1 MTTDKDKLQSL
12 RQEIDAIDNSIH
24 DLIME
29 RTRVV
34 ERVRKVKRD
43 EKVKIRPAREAEI
56 LYRLMARHKGPFP
69 KQELA
74 GIWREMI
81 VATLRFEGPFSV
93 AVSMGDNETGYWDL
107 ARDQYGSFTPMTRHV
122 STRGVVKAVRN
133 SDATVGVLPMPR
145 PDDTE
150 FWWRLLVSQD
160 PDRPRVIARLPFI
173 PGDNSNHNKGLDAL
187 VICTVAQEE
196 TGRDHSYLSIEAE
209 EDIGFGAIESAMS
222 QAGLPIVFQ
231 QLFHDPDRPA
241 AWIYLIEV
249 VCFIDSDG
257 NQMRR
262 LLDGL
267 AGRANRI
274 LHLGGYATPL
284 DPTEVEN
291 GISDDTE
298 AGDPS

>member
-1 MTTDKDKLQSL
+1 MTTDEDKLLLL

-34 ERVRKVKRD
+34 ERVRKAKHND
-43 EKVKIRPAREAEI
+43 KIKIRPAREAEI
-56 LYRLMARHKGPFP
+56 LYRLLVRHEGPFP

-74 GIWREMI
+74 RIWREII

-93 AVSMGDNETGYWDL
+93 AVAVGDDEADYWDL

-122 STRGVVKAVRN
+122 SPRGVVEAVRTQ
-133 SDATVGVLPMPR
+133 DATVGVLPMPQ

-150 FWWRLLVSQD
+150 YWWRLLISED
-160 PDRPRVIARLPFI
+160 PETPRVIARLPFI
-173 PGDNSNHNKGLDAL
+173 PGDNSNHLKGLDAL
-187 VICTVAQEE
+187 VICSVPQEK
-196 TGRDHSYLSIEAE
+196 TGRDHSFIAIEAE
-209 EDIGFGAIESAMS
+209 EDIGLGAIEGAMS
-222 QAGLPIVFQ
+222 QAGLVIVFQ

-249 VCFIDSDG
+249 SDFVNSQG
-257 NQMRR
+257 HQMRR

-267 AGRANRI
+267 GGRAKRV

-284 DPTEVEN
+284 DAAEVEN
-291 GISDDTE
+291 GMSDEQGT
-298 AGDPS
+298 PS

>member
-1 MTTDKDKLQSL
+1 MTTDEDKLLLL

-34 ERVRKVKRD
+34 ERVRKAKHND
-43 EKVKIRPAREAEI
+43 KIKIRPAREAEI
-56 LYRLMARHKGPFP
+56 LYRLLVRHEGPFP

-74 GIWREMI
+74 RIWREMI

-93 AVSMGDNETGYWDL
+93 AVAVGDDEADYWDL

-122 STRGVVKAVRN
+122 SPRGVVEAVRTQ
-133 SDATVGVLPMPR
+133 DATVGVLPMPQ

-150 FWWRLLVSQD
+150 YWWRLLVSD
-160 PDRPRVIARLPFI
+160 APETPRVIARLPFI
-173 PGDNSNHNKGLDAL
+173 PGDNSNHLKGLDAL
-187 VICTVAQEE
+187 VICSVPQEK
-196 TGRDHSYLSIEAE
+196 TGRDHSFIAIEAE
-209 EDIGFGAIESAMS
+209 EDIGLSAIEGAMS
-222 QAGLPIVFQ
+222 QAGLVIVFQ

-249 VCFIDSDG
+249 SDFVDSQG
-257 NQMRR
+257 HQMRR
-262 LLDGL
+262 LLDGFG
-267 AGRANRI
+267 GRAKRV

-284 DPTEVEN
+284 DAAEVEN
-291 GISDDTE
+291 GLSDEQGT
-298 AGDPS
+298 PS

>member
-1 MTTDKDKLQSL
+1 MTTDKDTLQSL
-12 RQEIDAIDNSIH
+12 RQKIDAIDNSIH

-34 ERVRKVKRD
+34 ERVRQVKHGD
-43 EKVKIRPAREAEI
+43 KVKIRPAREAEI
-56 LYRLMARHKGPFP
+56 LYRLLARHKGPFP

-81 VATLRFEGPFSV
+81 VATLRLEGPFSV
-93 AVSMGDNETGYWDL
+93 AVSAGNDETGYWDL

-122 STRGVVKAVRN
+122 STRGVVEAVRN
-133 SDATVGVLPMPR
+133 QDATVGVLPMPR

-150 FWWRLLVSQD
+150 FWWRLLVSED
-160 PDRPRVIARLPFI
+160 PEPLRVIARLPFI
-173 PGDNSNHNKGLDAL
+173 PGDNSNHHKGLDAL
-187 VICTVAQEE
+187 VICTVPQEE
-196 TGRDHSYLSIEAE
+196 TGRDHSFLSIEAE
-209 EDIGFGAIESAMS
+209 EDIGFGAIESAMA
-222 QAGLPIVFQ
+222 QAGLTIVFQ

-249 VCFIDSDG
+249 AHFIDSEG
-257 NQMRR
+257 RQMRR

-267 AGRANRI
+267 VGRAKRI
-274 LHLGGYATPL
+274 LHLGGYAIPL

-291 GISDDTE
+291 GLSDDSE
-298 AGDPS
+298 AGDRS

>member
-1 MTTDKDKLQSL
+1 MTTDEDKLLSL

-34 ERVRKVKRD
+34 ERVREAKQDNKI
-43 EKVKIRPAREAEI
+43 KIRPAREAEI
-56 LYRLMARHKGPFP
+56 LYRLLFRHEGHFP

-74 GIWREMI
+74 RIWREMI

-93 AVSMGDNETGYWDL
+93 AVAVGDDEAGYWDL

-122 STRGVVKAVRN
+122 STRGVVETVRN
-133 SDATVGVLPMPR
+133 QDATVGVLPMPQ

-150 FWWRLLVSQD
+150 YWWRLLVSEA
-160 PDRPRVIARLPFI
+160 PETPRVIARLPFI
-173 PGDNSNHNKGLDAL
+173 PGDNSNHLKGLDAL
-187 VICTVAQEE
+187 VICSVAQEK
-196 TGRDHSYLSIEAE
+196 TGRDHSYLAIEAE
-209 EDIGFGAIESAMS
+209 EDIGFGAIEGAMS
-222 QAGLPIVFQ
+222 QAGLSIVFQ

-249 VCFIDSDG
+249 ADFVDSQG
-257 NQMRR
+257 RQMRR

-267 AGRANRI
+267 GGRTKRV

-284 DPTEVEN
+284 NAAEVGN
-291 GISDDTE
+291 GSFDEPE
-298 AGDPS
+298 AVTPS

>member
-1 MTTDKDKLQSL
+1 MTTDEDKLLLL

-34 ERVRKVKRD
+34 ERVRKAKHND
-43 EKVKIRPAREAEI
+43 KIKIRPAREAEI
-56 LYRLMARHKGPFP
+56 LYRLLVRHEGPFP

-74 GIWREMI
+74 RIWREMI

-93 AVSMGDNETGYWDL
+93 AVAVGDDEADYWDL

-122 STRGVVKAVRN
+122 SPRGVVEAVRTQ
-133 SDATVGVLPMPR
+133 DATVGVLPMPQ

-150 FWWRLLVSQD
+150 YWWRLLVSD
-160 PDRPRVIARLPFI
+160 APETPRVIARLPFI
-173 PGDNSNHNKGLDAL
+173 PGDNSNHLKGLDAL
-187 VICTVAQEE
+187 VICSVPQEK
-196 TGRDHSYLSIEAE
+196 TGRDHSFIAIEAE
-209 EDIGFGAIESAMS
+209 EDIGLSAIEGAMS
-222 QAGLPIVFQ
+222 QAGLVIVFQ
-231 QLFHDPDRPA
+231 QQFHDPDRPA

-249 VCFIDSDG
+249 SDFVDSQG
-257 NQMRR
+257 HQMRR

-267 AGRANRI
+267 DGRAKRV

-284 DPTEVEN
+284 DAAEVEN
-291 GISDDTE
+291 GMSDAQGT
-298 AGDPS
+298 PS